1 MIPTT
6 QQVGMFLGL
15 AVHDTSQAIGSALT
29 YGTVYHAEEVVKVT
43 AITKLSRNLLLA
55 AVIPGLTYTTAMKE
69 KEAAGSSHKAESAES
84 AESGEQKTMVPTM
97 ADLKKYIP
105 GFVLGFV
112 GMSVL
117 RTVGDVSLDQAGL
130 ALGVLDAYQWKQAVG
145 VVGNQVGSHYL
156 LGTAMAA
163 VGLSTSAANLRG
175 VGPKPFL
182 VGLAG
187 AGVVGA
193 TGFASTMALGTL
205 LG

>member
-6 QQVGMFLGL
+6 HQVGMFLGL

-55 AVIPGLTYTTAMKE
+55 AVIPGLTYTTAMNE
-69 KEAAGSSHKAESAES
+69 KKAAGSADPPSSDKAETKSS
-84 AESGEQKTMVPTM
+84 MMPTVTE
-97 ADLKKYIP
+97 LKKYIP

-112 GMSVL
+112 CMSVL
-117 RTVGDVSLDQAGL
+117 RTAGDVSLDQAGL
-130 ALGVLDAYQWKQAVG
+130 ALGILDTYQWKQAVG
-145 VVGNQVGSHYL
+145 LVGNQVGSHYL

-163 VGLSTSAANLRG
+163 LGLSTSAANLRG

-187 AGVVGA
+187 AGVVGI

>member
-1 MIPTT
+1 
-6 QQVGMFLGL
+6 
-15 AVHDTSQAIGSALT
+15 
-29 YGTVYHAEEVVKVT
+29 
-43 AITKLSRNLLLA
+43 
-55 AVIPGLTYTTAMKE
+55 
-69 KEAAGSSHKAESAES
+69 
-84 AESGEQKTMVPTM
+84 M

-112 GMSVL
+112 AMSVL

-145 VVGNQVGSHYL
+145 LVGNQVGSHYL

-182 VGLAG
+182 VGMAG